1 MFQYVGWSVGDPFT
15 DRQQRR
21 CPRQYRAGGQGKDAD
36 QSVAYSTGI
45 TRIRHLR
52 EAAQQSGHLFRLG
65 LWMLAE
71 LVKGRRDQR

>member
-1 MFQYVGWSVGDPFT
+1 M
-15 DRQQRR
+15 
-21 CPRQYRAGGQGKDAD
+21 AH
-36 QSVAYSTGI
+36 STGI
-45 TRIRHLR
+45 TWIGHLG

>member
-1 MFQYVGWSVGDPFT
+1 MFQHVGRSVGDPFA

-21 CPRQYRAGGQGKDAD
+21 CPRQHRARGQGKDAD
-36 QSVAYSTGI
+36 QGVAHSTGI
-45 TRIRHLR
+45 TRIGHLG
-52 EAAQQSGHLFRLG
+52 EAAQQSGHLFRRD

>member
-1 MFQYVGWSVGDPFT
+1 MGRSVGDPFA

-21 CPRQYRAGGQGKDAD
+21 RPRQHRAGDQGKDAD
-36 QSVAYSTGI
+36 QCVAHSTGI
-45 TRIRHLR
+45 TQIGHSG
-52 EAAQQSGHLFRLG
+52 EAAQQSGQFFLRD